1 MGTQKRI
8 SRKARTFDVALQ
20 LFFIL
25 IFLKKTKWLGNKQIQ
40 IVEEHILIMETI
52 TMDNLVGAIQHL
64 TTCLKLVKPMNL
76 SKLPLTPNQ
85 DLVREDQVL
94 FMIPMHTLL
103 KEQHMQEGQHLQ
115 MLMGNLLR

>member
-1 MGTQKRI
+1 MG
-8 SRKARTFDVALQ
+8 
-20 LFFIL
+20 
-25 IFLKKTKWLGNKQIQ
+25 
-40 IVEEHILIMETI
+40 EEHILIMETI

-103 KEQHMQEGQHLQ
+103 KEQHMQEGKKQGLLDFGYLHITNYIISKIFMTGQHLQ
-115 MLMGNLLR
+115 MLMGNLLL